1 MKKNKKDIEELKKN
15 INYGNFIQKSLLNNN
30 LLNKENKILL
40 HKLK

>member
-1 MKKNKKDIEELKKN
+1 MKKNKKNIEELKKN
-15 INYGNFIQKSLLNNN
+15 INYRNFIQKSLLNNN